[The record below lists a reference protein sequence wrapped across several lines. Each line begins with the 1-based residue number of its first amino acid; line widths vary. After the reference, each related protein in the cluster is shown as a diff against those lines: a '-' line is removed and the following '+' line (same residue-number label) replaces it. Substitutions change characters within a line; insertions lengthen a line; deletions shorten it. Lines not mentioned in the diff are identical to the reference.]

1 MGWAMLVKA
10 LLQLVI
16 LFVQRMDDEKQRQL
30 GRDEIVRKSLAELVV
45 ATQSAKAVD
54 VASASWT
61 VDDVNRI
68 LRDSFRD

>member
-1 MGWAMLVKA
+1 MLVKA

-16 LFVQRMDDEKQRQL
+16 LFVQRMGDEKQRQL

-61 VDDVNRI
+61 ADDVNRI